1 MRKDRE
7 KAGLTVQVRNN
18 DINGALR
25 VLKKRMQT
33 EGVLNEIRERK
44 AFRSKGEKKRPAA
57 AARRRRWMKKI
68 DKLKETGQWND

>member
-25 VLKKRMQT
+25 VLKKRLQT

-44 AFRSKGEKKRPAA
+44 AFRSKGEKKRLAA
-57 AARRRRWMKKI
+57 AAGRRRWMKKI